1 MSQSNSNRRI
11 HYIHRLGQKARER
24 LVGTFVLT
32 ALVILVALIFV
43 NSRTTHFFEKKVYYV
58 AYLKNAQGI
67 STESV
72 VNISGIEV
80 GRVSDIDIADDH
92 RIRLKLFVYERFSD
106 LMRAD
111 SRASVSKLSM
121 LGKAAIEIS
130 AGSPQKPQLK
140 AGSAIEIDEPLSIDE
155 LIARFTPVV
164 TKLEQIVD
172 NTSAITSAI
181 NPAEVQSMSRDL
193 AATAKNLRAIT
204 AQVASGKGTVGRLV
218 YDRGMEQELS
228 RSVTSLEAVLAKAD
242 KRVAELEPL
251 VKNADGLMVE
261 SRALV
266 GRLNTTVSTVNV
278 ELQQLPALV
287 NRMQTMLDE
296 TNRTLEGVQNV
307 WPISSTLPEGATQ
320 TVIEAQPA
328 K

>member
-1 MSQSNSNRRI
+1 MSQSNPNRRI

-43 NSRTTHFFEKKVYYV
+43 NSRTTHFFEKKVYYE

-80 GRVSDIDIADDH
+80 GRVSDIDIAEDH
-92 RIRLKLFVYERFSD
+92 RIRLKMFVYERFQD
-106 LMRAD
+106 LIRID

-130 AGSPQKPQLK
+130 AGSPQKAPLI
-140 AGSAIEIDEPLSIDE
+140 AGAALPIDEPLSIDE
-155 LIARFTPVV
+155 LVASFTPVV
-164 TKLEQIVD
+164 KKLEQIVD
-172 NTSAITSAI
+172 NTNAITSAI
-181 NPAEVQSMSRDL
+181 SPADVQGMSRDL
-193 AATAKNLRAIT
+193 AITAQNLRAIT
-204 AQVASGKGTVGRLV
+204 SQVASGKGTVGRIV
-218 YDRGMEQELS
+218 YDRAMEQEVA
-228 RSVTSLEAVLAKAD
+228 RAITSLEAALAKAD
-242 KRVAELEPL
+242 QRVAELEPL
-251 VKNADGLMVE
+251 LKNADGLMVE
-261 SRALV
+261 SRGLV
-266 GRLNTTVSTVNV
+266 GQMNTAVGSVNV
-278 ELQQLPALV
+278 ELQQLPELV
-287 NRMQTMLDE
+287 SRMQTLLDE

-307 WPISSTLPEGATQ
+307 WPISSTLPVGATQ
-320 TVIEAQPA
+320 TMIEAQPA